1 MKFIELLNNKN
12 IAAGLERQNISE
24 PTKVQIEMYK
34 PMMDNQN
41 IVARSETGSGKTL
54 AYLIPLY
61 EKIDP
66 QSKDLYSII
75 LVPTY
80 ELSMQV
86 TKQIELLSFNSGI
99 SIRTVSLIGN
109 GNITR
114 QIEQLKNK
122 PQIVVGTAGRIL
134 ELFHKKKLSAHTVKT
149 LIIDE
154 ADKMMDKNNLQPLL
168 DVKKCLYKSTQIV
181 MCSASMNDKNYEK
194 AKGIVSNP
202 VIIKSKTKEQIPEN
216 IEHLYIITSRREK
229 IETLRSLCSAIKPN
243 KCMIFINTRFD
254 SEKAYEKLLYHH
266 YKVYTLSK
274 DQDKVQR
281 KNALTQFKNG
291 QSNYM
296 ISTDIAS
303 RGLHIDNIDTVINV
317 TLPADSRDY
326 LHRAGRCGRNN
337 QKGICISIITD
348 NELNKITELEKI
360 FKIKFKSIKISNGKI
375 IYN

>member
-1 MKFIELLNNKN
+1 MNFIEILNNKQ
-12 IAAGLERQNISE
+12 IAAGLEKQNITE
-24 PTKVQIEMYK
+24 PTQIQADMYK
-34 PMMDNQN
+34 PMMDNLN
-41 IVARSETGSGKTL
+41 IIARSETGSGKTL
-54 AYLIPLY
+54 AYLIPLF

-86 TKQIELLSFNSGI
+86 SKQIELLSNNSGL

-109 GNITR
+109 GNMAR

-134 ELFHKKKLSAHTVKT
+134 ELFRKKKLSAHTVKT

-154 ADKMMDKNNLQPLL
+154 SDKMMDKNNMQSLF
-168 DVKKCLYKSTQIV
+168 DVKKCLYKNTQTV
-181 MCSASMNDKNYEK
+181 MCSASMSSKNYEK
-194 AKGIVSNP
+194 AKEIISDAI
-202 VIIKSKTKEQIPEN
+202 IIKSKTQEKIPDN
-216 IEHLYIITSRREK
+216 IEHMYIISSRRER
-229 IETLRSLCSAIKPN
+229 IESLRSLCSAIKPG
-243 KCMIFINTRFD
+243 KCMIFINTRYD
-254 SEKAYEKLLYHH
+254 SSEAYEKLMYHH

-274 DQDKVQR
+274 DQDKLQR

-291 QSNYM
+291 KNNYM

-317 TLPADSRDY
+317 TLPTDPRDY

-337 QKGICISIITD
+337 QKGSCVSIITE
-348 NELNKITELEKI
+348 NELGKITELEKTY
-360 FKIKFKSIKISNGKI
+360 KIKFKSIKISDGKI
-375 IYN
+375 IPV